1 MAFTLTHTLATFMIP
16 TAERDD
22 PEPVISSLARAR
34 ADFERGALREALR
47 HLRHAAAG
55 ADEAGSEVRAVALA
69 RAAADLANEAGPSVI
84 PPSVIPPPVES
95 AIVPTV
101 APTVVAAAAA
111 KETPSVVP
119 EEVPS
124 AVFPKPGVV
133 TESAIAELLASG
145 RAVRVAI
152 KRSVRDDGL
161 YVVRRAEG
169 AEKALGT
176 RQAVVILLEADD
188 GFFD

>member
-1 MAFTLTHTLATFMIP
+1 MAFTLTHNLATFMIP

-55 ADEAGSEVRAVALA
+55 ADEAGSEHRAVALA

-84 PPSVIPPPVES
+84 PPPVES
-95 AIVPTV
+95 AIVPAV
-101 APTVVAAAAA
+101 ASAP
-111 KETPSVVP
+111 TPSVVP
-119 EEVPS
+119 EEIPS
-124 AVFPKPGVV
+124 AVFPKPGVA
-133 TESAIAELLASG
+133 TEAAIAELLASG

-152 KRSVRDDGL
+152 KRSVRDEGL
-161 YVVRRAEG
+161 YVVRRAET

>member
-1 MAFTLTHTLATFMIP
+1 MAFTLTHNLASFMIP
-16 TAERDD
+16 NAERDD

-55 ADEAGSEVRAVALA
+55 ADEAGSDLRAVALA
-69 RAAADLANEAGPSVI
+69 RAAADLANQAGPSVV
-84 PPSVIPPPVES
+84 PAPSVVPPAVES
-95 AIVPTV
+95 AVVPAV
-101 APTVVAAAAA
+101 ASNAS
-111 KETPSVVP
+111 PSVVP

-124 AVFPKPGVV
+124 AVFPKPGAGVV
-133 TESAIAELLASG
+133 TDAVIAELLASG

-152 KRSVRDDGL
+152 KRSVRDEGL
-161 YVVRRAEG
+161 YVVRRAET

-176 RQAVVILLEADD
+176 RQAVVILLENDD
-188 GFFD
+188 GFFEDRDPR